1 MLVNVP
7 MVVRYAV
14 RSLVGRATWWCTHDV
29 IQANDHTN
37 VMLAGRLSLTVLIWC
52 DITKYT
58 VVPNLMCAMCV
69 DAALQRKV
77 TWMVICVYIP
87 ERSRTHVMFALAVLL
102 TGVHW

>member
-7 MVVRYAV
+7 MVVRYVV

-29 IQANDHTN
+29 IQENDPTN
-37 VMLAGRLSLTVLIWC
+37 VMLVGRPSLTVLIWC
-52 DITKYT
+52 DITKCT

-77 TWMVICVYIP
+77 TWMDICVYTL
-87 ERSRTHVMFALAVLL
+87 ERSHTHVMFALAVLL
-102 TGVHW
+102 TGVRW